1 MDGSA
6 EGPLL
11 QKMQSKDLNH
21 AMTETQ
27 KENSR
32 RKEIRG
38 FLEKIV
44 IDAGVGRLGQLP
56 NFEEKAL
63 VQVMR
68 DIAAMTGQKP
78 QIRRAK
84 KSIAGFK
91 IREGQ
96 IVGLRVTLRREK
108 MVDFFERLITIVLPR
123 VRDFG
128 GMEPHGDRSQGGALT
143 SASATNLCF
152 PEIAPEQS
160 PVSFSFGVSIVPKD
174 EEREAFVGGVHEA
187 RRSDEKRE
195 KSKGK
200 KKGKK

>member
-1 MDGSA
+1 
-6 EGPLL
+6 
-11 QKMQSKDLNH
+11 
-21 AMTETQ
+21 MTKQQEQ
-27 KENSR
+27 IR

-44 IDAGVGRLGQLP
+44 LDAGVGRLSQTP

-68 DIAAMTGQKP
+68 DIAAVTGQKP

-91 IREGQ
+91 IRENQ

-123 VRDFG
+123 VRDFRG
-128 GMEPHGDRSQGGALT
+128 VNRTAIDSHGVLT
-143 SASATNLCF
+143 VGIRDQFVF
-152 PEIAPEQS
+152 PELTPEQS
-160 PVSFSFGVSIVPKD
+160 PVSFSLGVSIVPK
-174 EEREAFVGGVHEA
+174 H
-187 RRSDEKRE
+187 KNRE
-195 KSKGK
+195 KAVAEFMKLGVPMKKAVAPK
-200 KKGKK
+200 KK